1 MPSEETAAAALIIA
15 AGVSA
20 LATPLMIRVARRAG
34 ILDHPGGYKRHARP
48 TPYLG
53 GLGILVAVLVAVVT
67 TAGTSEPIPIIACG
81 AVAICLLGTLDDRR
95 RISATLRLT
104 VQAGVGVS
112 VWAAGTGWNAGLP
125 GWAELA
131 LTVLWVV
138 LAANAFNLID
148 NLDGAAVGA
157 AVGSALGIAAIALIL
172 DAEAW
177 AFLVVLA
184 LLGACLAFL
193 PFNLA
198 KPARIFL
205 GDGGS
210 TLLGFLVAVAAMG
223 VLRDESA
230 PVPSAIMALL
240 LGIPLLDT
248 AFVMVSRRRRGIPLL
263 TGGRDHLTHRILAWT
278 GSPWKVAAIAATAQL
293 ALSALAAAALGLGP
307 AAIVVAAAVYCSV
320 AVAVI
325 ALAELGPTTARPE
338 PMTASADPSPASADP
353 SLFPG

>member
-1 MPSEETAAAALIIA
+1 MPAEETTAAALIIA

-20 LATPLMIRVARRAG
+20 VATPLMIRVARRAE

-53 GLGILVAVLVAVVT
+53 GLGILVAVLVASVT
-67 TAGTSEPIPIIACG
+67 TAGTSEPIPIVACG
-81 AVAICLLGTLDDRR
+81 AVAICLLGTVDDRR
-95 RISATLRLT
+95 TISAKLRLT
-104 VQAGVGVS
+104 VQAGVGAS
-112 VWAAGTGWNAGLP
+112 VWAAGAGWNAGLP
-125 GWAELA
+125 GWAELG

-138 LAANAFNLID
+138 LAVNAFNLID
-148 NLDGAAVGA
+148 NLDGAASSA
-157 AVGSALGIAAIALIL
+157 AAGSALGIAAIALIL

-177 AFLVVLA
+177 PFLVALA
-184 LLGACLAFL
+184 LLGSCLAFL

-223 VLRDESA
+223 ALRDESGLA
-230 PVPSAIMALL
+230 PSAAMALL

-263 TGGRDHLTHRILAWT
+263 TGGHDHLTHRILAWA
-278 GSPWKVAAIAATAQL
+278 GSPWKVAAIVASAQTV
-293 ALSALAAAALGLGP
+293 LSALAAAALELSSTAILLAGALYGLT
-307 AAIVVAAAVYCSV
+307 AVV
-320 AVAVI
+320 VI
-325 ALAELGPTTARPE
+325 AIAEVERGESPSE
-338 PMTASADPSPASADP
+338 PGA
-353 SLFPG
+353 FPRELSRVGS